1 MGVVACVLLFFASGI
16 VYGQTPTGLSE
27 RRERDQQLYEQC
39 FTSDF
44 GSTAEA
50 ENCTN
55 WIAQSACDGIY
66 VDNRGDIDGFTAREN
81 LNRYLME
88 ADKKV
93 SSMKGCDPMGSR
105 NLILSLIARDRQAS
119 DKDQLE
125 RWRRVLKD
133 ASKLLAEQRRY
144 LCLVAAQDDAFA
156 TLMHTKGTRESLMLC
171 LKDEVHPEAY
181 LFFERV
187 AQEAPE
193 LVDDN
198 ILAVLAISEAEA
210 NRYAMAR
217 NHLDAIDIRRLSE
230 GVRSQLLLRMA
241 PLGTLLY
248 KEGLDDALRPHV
260 GFELRPDAHT
270 DRRLAFLQAVI
281 SEPKASVSWY
291 AELEAVILL
300 QRGDMLGVAKR
311 AVNLMSMS
319 SGRSDAE
326 TKAKRAYLLKLVKH
340 GAVTHNIRL
349 LKHLA
354 LAFGTADGAA
364 RSAVTPEVYAELSK
378 PLLDAVDT
386 LMQLTL
392 ADSGKGKR
400 GSKVS
405 SEDMH
410 VLESLLRLSDDAH
423 RFGVQLKLG
432 EAHALNGN
440 HAEALK
446 VWYALIGSSRR
457 GAEVEEAWYL
467 SIVTLRQTKQ
477 QAEADKQLEAFE
489 SRYPSSSWL
498 RWLK

>member
-1 MGVVACVLLFFASGI
+1 MGVLASLLCFCLSGI
-16 VYGQTPTGLSE
+16 VYAQTPTGLSE
-27 RRERDQQLYEQC
+27 RRERDKQLYEQC

-55 WIAQSACDGIY
+55 WIAQSACDGVY

-81 LNRYLME
+81 LNRYLVQ
-88 ADKKV
+88 ADEKV
-93 SSMKGCDPMGSR
+93 STMKGCDTMGSR
-105 NLILSLIARDRQAS
+105 NLILSLIARDRQVS
-119 DKDQLE
+119 DKVQLE

-133 ASKLLAEQRRY
+133 MSKLMVEQRRH
-144 LCLVAAQDDAFA
+144 LCLVASQGDAFS
-156 TLMHTKGTRESLMLC
+156 TLMHTKDTRASLMLC
-171 LKDEVHPEAY
+171 LKDEAHPEAY
-181 LFFERV
+181 PFFEHV

-198 ILAVLAISEAEA
+198 ILAVLAISEADA

-217 NHLDAIDIRRLSE
+217 NHLDAVDIRRIPSTL
-230 GVRSQLLLRMA
+230 RAQLLSRMA

-260 GFELRPDAHT
+260 GVVHRSDALT
-270 DRRLAFLQAVI
+270 DRRLAFLQAVM
-281 SEPKASVSWY
+281 SEPKATTSWY

-300 QRGDMLGVAKR
+300 QRGDAPGVAKR
-311 AVNLMSMS
+311 AVSLMSMS

-326 TKAKRAYLLKLVKH
+326 TKAKKAYVLKLVKH
-340 GAVTHNIRL
+340 GSATHDIRL

-354 LAFGTADGAA
+354 LAFGSADGAA
-364 RSAVTPEVYAELSK
+364 RSAVTPEVYVTMST

-386 LMQLTL
+386 LMQLT
-392 ADSGKGKR
+392 AEDSGKGKR
-400 GSKVS
+400 GASVS
-405 SEDMH
+405 AEDMH
-410 VLESLLRLSDDAH
+410 VLESLRRLADDAH

-440 HAEALK
+440 NAEALK
-446 VWYALIGSSRR
+446 SWYEIIGTSQRA
-457 GAEVEEAWYL
+457 AEVEEAWYL
-467 SIVTLRQTKQ
+467 SIMLLRQTKQ
-477 QAEADKQLEAFE
+477 QAVADKQLEAFE